1 MSPRRDQIRELLND
15 QMDFSI
21 DKQSIMNLPI
31 NMQAAGVVPGHIGA
45 AIARPRRLAVPVQ
58 AALMLLS
65 DTAALLL
72 AALISYFLWPHLVLG
87 QPIALYVPL
96 LPLLALFPL
105 IYVVQGL
112 YPGFGLGA
120 TEVIRRLVLGTSLAF
135 VMLAGASFILKIPPE
150 HSRIS
155 FALAWL
161 LSLGLLPAL
170 RFVVLTGAH
179 HLSWWGKPTVV
190 IGNREQIELTLP
202 LLRASRSLG
211 YRVVGALCPDTV
223 IQGGMLGG
231 VPVFGGIEAL
241 ATVEEAG
248 IHTALVWVGPGSDGR
263 ADLINRNLG
272 LDRLQKRFRHV
283 VMLRSDESLPVE
295 HVRVRNLGSMFG
307 IEFSNEL
314 LRREN
319 RILKRGIDVVLGSL
333 FLLLSAPVIL
343 VCGLLV
349 KLVSRGPIFFIQ
361 EREGLGGCKIRIWKL
376 RTMYED
382 AEWRLTKHLE
392 ADQDLRREWDEKCK
406 LVRDPR
412 AVRGI
417 GTFLRRFSID
427 ELPQLWCVVI
437 GTMSLVG
444 PRPLPDYHLGI
455 FRPEFMELRRSVRP
469 GVTGLWQITVRNDGT
484 LDTHQRH
491 DSYYIRNWSVW
502 LDLYILARTVTAVL
516 AARGA
521 F

>member
-1 MSPRRDQIRELLND
+1 
-15 QMDFSI
+15 
-21 DKQSIMNLPI
+21 MNLPI
-31 NMQAAGVVPGHIGA
+31 NMQAAVFVPAHVGA
-45 AIARPRRLAVPVQ
+45 TITRPRRLAVQVR

-65 DTAALLL
+65 DMAALLL

-120 TEVIRRLVLGTSLAF
+120 TEVIRRLVSGTSLAF

-150 HSRIS
+150 HSRIA

-161 LSLGLLPAL
+161 LSLVLLPAL
-170 RFVVLTGAH
+170 RFVMLTGAR
-179 HLSWWGKPTVV
+179 HLSWWGEPTVV
-190 IGNREQIELTLP
+190 IGNHEQIELTLD
-202 LLRASRSLG
+202 LLRGSRSLG
-211 YRVVGALCPDTV
+211 YRVVGALCSDTV
-223 IQGGMLGG
+223 IQSDVLGG
-231 VPVFGGIEAL
+231 IPFFGGPEVL
-241 ATVEEAG
+241 AAVEEAG
-248 IHTALVWVGPGSDGR
+248 IRTALVWVGLSSDGS
-263 ADLINRNLG
+263 ADSMNRNFG

-283 VMLRSDESLPVE
+283 VMLRGDESLPVE
-295 HVRVRNLGSMFG
+295 HVRVRNLGGMFG

-333 FLLLSAPVIL
+333 FLLLSAPLIL
-343 VCGLLV
+343 ACGLMV
-349 KLVSRGPIFFIQ
+349 KLVSRGPILFTQ
-361 EREGLGGCKIRIWKL
+361 EREGLGGHKIRIWKL
-376 RTMYED
+376 RTMYD
-382 AEWRLTKHLE
+382 GAEWRLKKHLE
-392 ADQDLRREWDEKCK
+392 TDQELRREWEEKCK
-406 LVRDPR
+406 LAHDPR
-412 AVRGI
+412 TVRGI

-444 PRPLPDYHLGI
+444 PRPLPDYHLGA

-469 GVTGLWQITVRNDGT
+469 GVTGLWQIMVRNAGERDA
-484 LDTHQRH
+484 HQRH

-502 LDLYILARTVTAVL
+502 LDLYILTRTVIAVL
-516 AARGA
+516 AARDA